1 MSTPT
6 PGLAAG
12 HGEGRANKLY
22 FAIWRWHFYAGLY
35 VIPFLFMLAATG
47 LIMLWISVLSGLG
60 DERMTVTPGGTPM
73 ALSALQ
79 TAAEAAVPGGTATQ
93 YVAPLSP
100 GHTAAFAVATD
111 SGKTGV
117 TLNPYTGEVLHSF
130 PWRAGWYDF
139 ANDVHGTLMI
149 GNTGDW
155 LIEAAASLALP
166 AWAQPAPRVLRF
178 AWWGAE
184 EAGLVGSTA
193 YVAGLT
199 ADEKAKIALYLN
211 FDMVGSP
218 NHVFFIYDGDD
229 SDAEGAGPGPG
240 GSAEIEKTFEAFFK
254 QRGVP
259 FKGTDFSGRS
269 DYGPFIANLIP
280 AGGLFTGAEGIK
292 TAAEAAISMLRR
304 PAAAT

>member
-79 TAAEAAVPGGTATQ
+79 AAAEAAVPGGTATQ

-155 LIEAAASLALP
+155 LIEAAASLALLLI
-166 AWAQPAPRVLRF
+166 ATGIYLHWPRNGGTWR
-178 AWWGAE
+178 
-184 EAGLVGSTA
+184 EALVPSFS
-193 YVAGLT
+193 
-199 ADEKAKIALYLN
+199 K
-211 FDMVGSP
+211 
-218 NHVFFIYDGDD
+218 
-229 SDAEGAGPGPG
+229 
-240 GSAEIEKTFEAFFK
+240 
-254 QRGVP
+254 
-259 FKGTDFSGRS
+259 SGRALWKS
-269 DYGPFIANLIP
+269 LHGVIGLWVSLLLVVFLISGLSWAGVWGRNSCRPGQRFRRKNGTMCRCRMPHMP
-280 AGGLFTGAEGIK
+280 A
-292 TAAEAAISMLRR
+292 
-304 PAAAT
+304 